1 MAAPT
6 GFLTEVVEKVSFVN
20 KWPMLL
26 KATQDDE
33 TPTPGYLYNDITAL
47 TYESG
52 SNCQCLVDFLADRL
66 DKNSCHVK
74 FKVLKVMLHIVDHGH
89 EAFSDRLRNK
99 AKGIQLSTKYSGP
112 PHPLHGMAPYVAV
125 RKTAKELSEKLFDT
139 EASSR
144 RSSSQRTGRSG
155 HMTQAT
161 RKMDGIGNSP
171 ISAQKPVTIESLGES
186 VKEGLQHIANRLSG
200 ENKISLASS
209 QSGSG
214 YRALHGNDAGSSH
227 YDSHGFTT
235 QGFINSRSPAFPRHI
250 SDSSN
255 YTPVTIGNDDDG
267 DGDGDDA
274 PRSTG
279 SHVMRTLS
287 STKAAVPD
295 RDEKTTD
302 LLLDSR
308 GGKRSNSSKG
318 SDQLSGASSDLSE
331 RLESVAVAD
340 WSQEVSLVETFISN
354 SETRQTPPKGELQQF
369 VKGSSS
375 LNCQKILDLLTASIK
390 SSPGNQLRCLFGIEG
405 IVKEDLVS
413 SDVALALLSSHLS
426 ALTTSPDRAIRS
438 KALKI
443 LRQLERLE
451 ADTRLDQPVMSD
463 AQLIPQPDLDLSRV
477 QIPTDS
483 QELQSTT
490 DIPST
495 SNSVGSLFSGMSLAE
510 KTPSA
515 KSHQGVPS
523 EAGLLLGGLPPQSP
537 SSHVDVSLLDSKVEG
552 KESMLCEDLLLT
564 DGIKDPQTK
573 EDGQIQ
579 QAVFIPPGQDINQVN
594 FTPPTQQ
601 LNKGDVTSSGAR
613 VDPLMSREA
622 GFAELWS
629 SISPN
634 DSPTKKPLKKPPL
647 PTSSGVPSVHGS
659 PLRSSAQPGLT
670 SQQIASLYP
679 QLSNSVLSG
688 ASSTPLNL
696 ATKPTTGFGFVASGD
711 GEDKQTRTSST
722 RDVFSFV
729 QDALKSGKK

>member
-52 SNCQCLVDFLADRL
+52 SNCQCLADFLTDRL

-89 EAFSDRLRNK
+89 EAFSGRLRNK

-144 RSSSQRTGRSG
+144 KSSSQYTGRSG
-155 HMTQAT
+155 HMMQAT
-161 RKMDGIGNSP
+161 RKMDAIGNSP
-171 ISAQKPVTIESLGES
+171 ITEQKPVTIESLGES

-200 ENKISLASS
+200 ENKSSLASS

-235 QGFINSRSPAFPRHI
+235 QGFINSRSPAFPHHI

-279 SHVMRTLS
+279 RRVMRTPP
-287 STKAAVPD
+287 STKAAAPD
-295 RDEKTTD
+295 RDEKMTD

-308 GGKRSNSSKG
+308 EGRSSGSKG

-340 WSQEVSLVETFISN
+340 WSQEVSLVEMFISN
-354 SETRQTPPKGELQQF
+354 SETRQTPSKGELQQF
-369 VKGSSS
+369 VKRSSS

-390 SSPGNQLRCLFGIEG
+390 SSSSSQLRCLFGIEG

-483 QELQSTT
+483 QELQPTT
-490 DIPST
+490 DIPLT

-510 KTPSA
+510 KPPSA
-515 KSHQGVPS
+515 KSHQGASS
-523 EAGLLLGGLPPQSP
+523 EAGLLLGGPPPQTS

-564 DGIKDPQTK
+564 DGIKDQQTK
-573 EDGQIQ
+573 EDGGIQ
-579 QAVFIPPGQDINQVN
+579 QAVFTPSSQDIKQVN
-594 FTPPTQQ
+594 FTPATQQ
-601 LNKGDVTSSGAR
+601 SIKGDVTSSGPR

-629 SISPN
+629 SISPS
-634 DSPTKKPLKKPPL
+634 DSPTKKPPKKPPL
-647 PTSSGVPSVHGS
+647 PTSAGVPNAHGS
-659 PLRSSAQPGLT
+659 PLRSNAHPGLT

-688 ASSTPLNL
+688 SSSTPLNL
-696 ATKPTTGFGFVASGD
+696 ATKPTMGFGFVASGD
-711 GEDKQTRTSST
+711 GEDKQSGTSST

-729 QDALKSGKK
+729 QDAMKSGKK